1 MSKAT
6 TTLVADEAPSN
17 ASPSA
22 FTGVTQ
28 LREGQDASDLSDA
41 LIIDAA
47 GPDDADFVAGKIRKK
62 GFVEPERRTTW
73 YNAAFILVAELVG
86 TGVLGLPYTFATV
99 GWIPGVA
106 LLFVFAGLAF
116 YSGYLLWRL
125 QISHPRGITYG
136 DLAGEIVG
144 PFGKNLV
151 FIFIYTAFFGN
162 MAILLLTCSDA
173 LAEMMYDQL
182 DICLIVYTAITAAVL
197 LPVCQLRSLHAVSFI
212 AAFSGGCIFVAVVII
227 LGQTYTCHG
236 IRGGSVNLTKPSTQL
251 VSSTDFLTAMAA
263 ATTAI
268 FAFGGQG
275 LYMELMSEMRDPG
288 EFPKALTATSVGV
301 LTVYLLIAC
310 SCQSSF
316 CRLNASRNCE
326 ACSSSWLR
334 IRSLVAA
341 SCFGSASN
349 RLRCLRVNDH
359 RQCPILHA

>member
-116 YSGYLLWRL
+116 YSGCEVAWSCCYAVVAHFVSLYWTLRL
-125 QISHPRGITYG
+125 HVASHPIR
-136 DLAGEIVG
+136 
-144 PFGKNLV
+144 
-151 FIFIYTAFFGN
+151 
-162 MAILLLTCSDA
+162 
-173 LAEMMYDQL
+173 
-182 DICLIVYTAITAAVL
+182 
-197 LPVCQLRSLHAVSFI
+197 LHGAVS
-212 AAFSGGCIFVAVVII
+212 
-227 LGQTYTCHG
+227 H
-236 IRGGSVNLTKPSTQL
+236 
-251 VSSTDFLTAMAA
+251 
-263 ATTAI
+263 
-268 FAFGGQG
+268 
-275 LYMELMSEMRDPG
+275 
-288 EFPKALTATSVGV
+288 
-301 LTVYLLIAC
+301 
-310 SCQSSF
+310 
-316 CRLNASRNCE
+316 
-326 ACSSSWLR
+326 
-334 IRSLVAA
+334 
-341 SCFGSASN
+341 
-349 RLRCLRVNDH
+349 
-359 RQCPILHA
+359 